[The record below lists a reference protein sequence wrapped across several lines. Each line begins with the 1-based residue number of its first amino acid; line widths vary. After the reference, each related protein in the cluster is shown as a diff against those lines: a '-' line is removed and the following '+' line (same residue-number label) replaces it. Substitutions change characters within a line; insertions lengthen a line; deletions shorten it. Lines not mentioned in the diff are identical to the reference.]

1 MILALIAVLIAINAA
16 FVLLE
21 FGLMRSRPAR
31 MEILARKGNP
41 AAIAVQEV
49 LARLDE
55 HLAAMQVCLAV
66 NSLALGAIG
75 EPAVVAQLNAHFARW
90 VSWLRPSWLHVLSFG
105 IAVAALAGIQMILGE
120 LVPRAIALHYAEKI
134 ALFGA
139 RPLKTLAMSLRW
151 PIRLTTAC
159 SKGILRLL
167 GLKPASEADHSVSVE
182 EMRVL
187 LGETQDKGAM
197 PLERL
202 ILLENVFDFAS
213 AKVAEAM
220 KPREKIAFL
229 SLARPWAENLA
240 VIRQKRFTRYPL
252 CEGDDVDTAIGYVHL
267 KDMILRED
275 SGEPDLKRLRR
286 DLFEISDSEPLEK
299 LIKTLPDKGVHMA
312 LVRDGL
318 NRVVGLLTLEDI
330 IEELI
335 GEVRDEFGRSR
346 GWADGEL
353 FAHAVVEA
361 NLPPGDRR
369 SAISYLIARLKT
381 ARPELDGKAALEAVW
396 ERELKFASAVGRG
409 VIVPHA
415 RLSGLAEPI
424 IAVGRYA
431 KPAGFPTP
439 DGVPVRLVF
448 LILTPLETPVMQL
461 KILQRIASLVINEN
475 LRRKLWRA
483 KTDES
488 LLEILRTGDTLLA
501 S

>member
-1 MILALIAVLIAINAA
+1 MILVLIAVLIAINAL

-21 FGLMRSRPAR
+21 FGLMRVRPAR
-31 MEILARKGNP
+31 LEIMARKGNARAL
-41 AAIAVQEV
+41 AAQDV
-49 LARLDE
+49 LARFDE
-55 HLAAMQVCLAV
+55 HLAAIQVCLAIV
-66 NSLALGAIG
+66 SLALGAVG
-75 EPAVVAQLNAHFARW
+75 EPVVVAELNAHFARW
-90 VSWLRPSWLHVLSFG
+90 VSWLPSSWLHVLAFA
-105 IAVAALAGIQMILGE
+105 IAVAALACAQMILGE
-120 LVPRAIALHYAEKI
+120 LVPRAVALHYAEKI
-134 ALFGA
+134 ALAGA
-139 RPLKTLAMSLRW
+139 RPLKALALFLRW
-151 PIRLTTAC
+151 PIRFTTAG
-159 SKGILRLL
+159 SKAILRLF
-167 GLKPASEADHSVSVE
+167 GLKSASEADHSISVE

-213 AKVAEAM
+213 AKAAEAM
-220 KPREKIAFL
+220 KPREKISFL
-229 SLARPWAENLA
+229 SLARTWAENLA

-252 CEGDDVDTAIGYVHL
+252 CEKDDVDTALGYVHI
-267 KDMILRED
+267 KDLILRED
-275 SGEPDLKRLRR
+275 TGEPDLKRLRR
-286 DLFEISDSEPLEK
+286 DLFEISDAEPLEK
-299 LIKTLPDKGVHMA
+299 LVKTLPDKGVHMA

-353 FAHAVVEA
+353 FARAVVEA
-361 NLPPGDRR
+361 NLPAGDRR

-381 ARPELDGKAALEAVW
+381 ARPELDGKAALETVW

-415 RLSGLAEPI
+415 RMAGLTEPV
-424 IAVGRYA
+424 IAVGRYPKA
-431 KPAGFPTP
+431 ANFPTP

-448 LILTPLETPVMQL
+448 LILTPVESPVTQL
-461 KILQRIASLVINEN
+461 KILQRIASLVTNEN
-475 LRRKLWRA
+475 LRRKLLRA

-488 LLEILRTGDTLLA
+488 LLEILRTADTLLA

>member
-1 MILALIAVLIAINAA
+1 MILLLIAVLISINAM

-31 MEILARKGNP
+31 IELLARKGN
-41 AAIAVQEV
+41 ARAIAVQEV

-66 NSLALGAIG
+66 VSLALGAVG
-75 EPAVVAQLNAHFARW
+75 EPAVVRGLNSHFARW
-90 VSWLRPSWLHVLSFG
+90 ISWLPPSYLRVVSFA
-105 IAVAALAGIQMILGE
+105 IAVVTLACVQMILGE
-120 LVPRAIALHYAEKI
+120 LVPRAVAIHYAEKI
-134 ALFGA
+134 ALTGA
-139 RPLKTLAMSLRW
+139 RPLKALAVALRW
-151 PIRLTTAC
+151 PIRLTTSC
-159 SKGILRLL
+159 SRAILRVL
-167 GLKPASEADHSVSVE
+167 GLKSASEADHSVSVE

-213 AKVAEAM
+213 AKAAEAM

-240 VIRQKRFTRYPL
+240 MIRQKRFTRYPV
-252 CEGDDVDTAIGYVHL
+252 CEKDDVDTAIGYVHL
-267 KDMILRED
+267 KDLILRED
-275 SGEPDLKRLRR
+275 IGEPDLKRLRR
-286 DLFEISDSEPLEK
+286 DLFEISDAEPLEK
-299 LIKTLPDKGVHMA
+299 LVKTLPDKGVHMA

-335 GEVRDEFGRSR
+335 GEVRDEFGRPR

-353 FAHAVVEA
+353 FARAVVEA

-381 ARPELDGKAALEAVW
+381 ARPEIDGKAALEAVW

-415 RLSGLAEPI
+415 RMHGLTEPI

-431 KPAGFPTP
+431 KPASFPTP

-448 LILTPLETPVMQL
+448 LILTPSESPVVQL
-461 KILQRIASLVINEN
+461 KILQRIASLVMNEN
-475 LRRKLWRA
+475 LRRKLLRA

-488 LLEILRTGDTLLA
+488 LLEILRTADTLLA